1 MWNGVFYGPGQEI
14 ALNQARIDF
23 PNGYMNGGQGE
34 NFGGG
39 GSMVRTATPGP
50 DMLSGQSNVQDTFV
64 FNLNEANGFGSGYDP
79 GTLAGNAMGGDII
92 MDFDPAD
99 GDKIKIMDGGNPL
112 TPADAASMLSVAAGM
127 GMYTTYITGT
137 SGVLFSSTQF
147 ELSSVLE
154 SNFTDV

>member
-1 MWNGVFYGPGQEI
+1 
-14 ALNQARIDF
+14 
-23 PNGYMNGGQGE
+23 MNGGQGE

-64 FNLNEANGFGSGYDP
+64 FNLNEANGFGSSYNP
-79 GTLAGNAMGGDII
+79 VTLSANAMSGDQI

-99 GDKIKIMDGGNPL
+99 GDKIKIMDSGNAL
-112 TPADAASMLSVAAGM
+112 TPADAAAMFSVASLGA
-127 GMYTTYITGT
+127 MYTTYITGT
-137 SGVLFSSTQF
+137 SGVLFSSSQS
-147 ELSSVLE
+147 ELSTILE